1 MRRRV
6 VPRRRRSVAFAL
18 GGLLGVLVLALVLAP
33 IGDTLTSSLL
43 TPGAPTPHALPGSA
57 PTQAVLASGD
67 TSTAPGQAVRT
78 APLVAG
84 AVTLSVHDLAPEVL
98 SSGQDL
104 QISGSVTNG
113 TEVPIS
119 GAALVV
125 QVQDRTEIA
134 CSQLSSW
141 LAGERDTSM
150 VTVLTEDLG
159 AEVGPGASQDF
170 SVTVSA
176 SSLPLSD
183 AGQWG
188 PRGIRVALTEGHSTL
203 ATDRTLLVW
212 GDVSGIAPS
221 RVTTVVPVTASPAEL
236 AAVTMAMDSSE
247 AEEEATPSASPTASP
262 TAGAQDSGEAAE
274 STQVAAVR
282 TRVEGLLDIAGQG
295 VVLAVDPALLE
306 ALGVEVP
313 QQQTPGSTTPTPTP
327 TPAPTPTASAAATA
341 AAGKPEDLASRLQR
355 AAEAGDV
362 VALPWADADVAALA
376 HLQEQGLIDSAVTR
390 AAQSG
395 TAAAGA
401 WTTTAW
407 PAGSALD
414 AATMDALPASVNTVI
429 AAPGDLAPEDDLT
442 YTPSGLSLV
451 GERAVLIPDA
461 GLSATMS
468 GALTTSEGTTELS
481 ELDLRQLLRAHT
493 AIITRQAP
501 ALGRDVIVVV
511 DRQEAA
517 SVDPQVLALR
527 LGALKDMAWTTPQT
541 LSGAVENAWAL
552 GAEEGPARTALPAAV
567 VQEGELGA
575 TELGSARQVE
585 AHLGSVASVLSD
597 PEALLGETTDLVA
610 ITASASWRPDP
621 LARSMQLEAASQAAR
636 TVANGLSAAPSS
648 TINLIAASA
657 ALPIRIV
664 SSLDQDVTVVVS
676 LASDSQRLQPDGA
689 VVVTVPAHSSATASV
704 PVRAVGS
711 GNIDLTVH
719 LLATDGTEVGAP
731 ATVHMRVRADWE
743 SVGTRIGGAV
753 LALMLVVGVIRTVK
767 RGRRPVTPQEVA

>member
-1 MRRRV
+1 M
-6 VPRRRRSVAFAL
+6 PRRRRSVAFAL

-67 TSTAPGQAVRT
+67 TSTAPGQAVHT

-84 AVTLSVHDLAPEVL
+84 AVTLSVHELAPEVL

-113 TEVPIS
+113 TEAPIS
-119 GAALVV
+119 SAALVV

-134 CSQLSSW
+134 GSQLSSW

-150 VTVLTEDLG
+150 VTVLIEDLG

-274 STQVAAVR
+274 STRVAAVR
-282 TRVEGLLDIAGQG
+282 TRVEGLLDLAGQG

-313 QQQTPGSTTPTPTP
+313 QQQTSGSATPTP
-327 TPAPTPTASAAATA
+327 TPAPTASAAATA

-468 GALTTSEGTTELS
+468 GVLTTSEGTTELS

-527 LGALKDMAWTTPQT
+527 LGALKGMAWTTPQT

-621 LARSMQLEAASQAAR
+621 LARSMQLEAASQAAQ